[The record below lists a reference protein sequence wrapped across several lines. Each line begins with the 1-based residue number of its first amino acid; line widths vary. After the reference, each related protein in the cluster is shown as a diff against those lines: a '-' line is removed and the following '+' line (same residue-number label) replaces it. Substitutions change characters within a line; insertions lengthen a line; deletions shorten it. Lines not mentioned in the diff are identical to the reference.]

1 MYVHTHTYVC
11 ICVVCICVVSH
22 SMYVCIY
29 TYTEY
34 IYISVY
40 IYTHTHI
47 YTHMYVH
54 IYIYVCMAYVH
65 MHLLHPFTLLSS
77 RLSCLFMG
85 SCGNIIIPAT
95 ASNHEFCF
103 FLTLCLMRSLFVDA
117 PGPARY
123 CSCQLPNPPADRQPG
138 RKKS

>member
-11 ICVVCICVVSH
+11 ICVVCICIVSH

-40 IYTHTHI
+40 IYTYTHIHTH
-47 YTHMYVH
+47 VCPH
-54 IYIYVCMAYVH
+54 IYICMAYVH

>member
-1 MYVHTHTYVC
+1 
-11 ICVVCICVVSH
+11 
-22 SMYVCIY
+22 
-29 TYTEY
+29 
-34 IYISVY
+34 
-40 IYTHTHI
+40 
-47 YTHMYVH
+47 MYVH
-54 IYIYVCMAYVH
+54 IYIYICMAYAY
-65 MHLLHPFTLLSS
+65 MHLLLPFTLRSS

-95 ASNHEFCF
+95 ASNHELCF